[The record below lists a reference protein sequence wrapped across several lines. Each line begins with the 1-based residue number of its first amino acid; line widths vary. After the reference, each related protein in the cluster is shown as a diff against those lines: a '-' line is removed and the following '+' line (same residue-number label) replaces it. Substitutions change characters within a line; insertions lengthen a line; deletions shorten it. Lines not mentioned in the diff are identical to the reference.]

1 MKTPFLYMLGI
12 SMLVLGIY
20 RIIKVGYK
28 SKKVKTVHLFLGC
41 LAVSFLIEAIDFL
54 TVNWLYNLLGKII
67 YYRSIGVVLD
77 ILILG
82 AYFGCDDINPISE
95 KEKALN
101 NIRIAISVVGFS
113 WYFMYYLCQ

>member
-1 MKTPFLYMLGI
+1 MKTTFLYMLGI

-54 TVNWLYNLLGKII
+54 TVN
-67 YYRSIGVVLD
+67 
-77 ILILG
+77 
-82 AYFGCDDINPISE
+82 
-95 KEKALN
+95 
-101 NIRIAISVVGFS
+101 
-113 WYFMYYLCQ
+113 